1 MWGAGGGLP
10 GDRQWMLL
18 SLAMD
23 KSNVWFGVILEVCG
37 EVLRII
43 QGSRMEVWSW
53 RAGFTLTSMGFC
65 HSSQCRVAVVSEP
78 GFG

>member
-37 EVLRII
+37 EV
-43 QGSRMEVWSW
+43 
-53 RAGFTLTSMGFC
+53 
-65 HSSQCRVAVVSEP
+65 
-78 GFG
+78 